1 MHMQGLLLLL
11 ILPPEGQVV
20 LLLHHQAVVDQVN
33 LPLLHHLMVDQA
45 LSLHQPPRLLEAT
58 LMIFHLLVQKMM
70 AVTLLVVEMVMV
82 LPIPVIFHQLRIEEI
97 QQKGLAEE

>member
-11 ILPPEGQVV
+11 ILPTEGQVV
-20 LLLHHQAVVDQVN
+20 LHHQALVDQVN

-45 LSLHQPPRLLEAT
+45 LSLHQPPRLPEAT